1 MCNSY
6 ILQKKFNHKHIL
18 SGPGVVALQQLLGA
32 GAGGAKDLP
41 VVGADRQ
48 ASVVRNQVRRQA
60 AQA

>member
-1 MCNSY
+1 M
-6 ILQKKFNHKHIL
+6 FNHKHIL